1 MNLKAKKR
9 IILAILTTIGSGLV
23 SYYSN
28 VGVMIG
34 VLVLI
39 WANNYAISELK

>member
-1 MNLKAKKR
+1 MKLRTKKR
-9 IILAILTTIGSGLV
+9 IMMTVLTSIGAGLV

-28 VGVMIG
+28 VGMMIG
-34 VLVLI
+34 VFTMI